1 VPYKY
6 TFEDIR
12 HRPVAVIGAGT
23 LGRRIA
29 LMFASRGGTARIY
42 GRRAEQLAAATQYVI
57 EALPELVQDGGSGEL
72 GVATATTSLA
82 EALDGAW
89 LVVESAPEKLEIK
102 IPLWGQIDAAAA
114 ADTIFG
120 TNSSSYPS
128 RLMAEN
134 VRDKTRLCNMHFYM
148 PPEVNAVELMSDGE
162 TDRGLLDTLLTV
174 LPEFG
179 LYPFE
184 VRRESTGFIFN
195 RIWAAIKRESLAV
208 VAEGVARPEDVD
220 GMFKVNARVL
230 AEPFGL
236 MDLVGLDVALDI
248 ENHYCEEF
256 PYLPKTSRD
265 LLQGYVD
272 AGKLGVKTGEGFYT
286 YPKASTTQGQP
297 QTDRNHRPPDATR
310 C

>member
-29 LMFASRGGTARIY
+29 LMFASRGGTAQIY
-42 GRRAEQLAAATQYVI
+42 ARRAEQLAAATQYVI
-57 EALPELVQDGGSGEL
+57 AALPEVVKDRGSGEL

-89 LVVESAPEKLEIK
+89 LAVESAPEKLEIK
-102 IPLWGQIDAAAA
+102 IPLWGQIDETAG
-114 ADTIFG
+114 ADTIFA

-128 RLMAEN
+128 RLMAKN

-148 PPEVNAVELMSDGE
+148 PPEVNAVELMSDGQ
-162 TDRGLLDTLLTV
+162 TDRSLLDTLLTV

-179 LYPFE
+179 VYPFE
-184 VRRESTGFIFN
+184 ARRESTGFIFN

-208 VAEGVARPEDVD
+208 VAEGVARPEDID
-220 GMFKVNARVL
+220 AMFKVNWRAL
-230 AEPFGL
+230 DGPFQL
-236 MDLVGLDVALDI
+236 MDQVGLDVVLDI
-248 ENHYCEEF
+248 ENHYAEEF
-256 PYLPKTSRD
+256 PHLPKHVRD

-272 AGKLGVKTGEGFYT
+272 AGKLGVKTGDGFYT
-286 YPKASTTQGQP
+286 YPKA
-297 QTDRNHRPPDATR
+297 
-310 C
+310 